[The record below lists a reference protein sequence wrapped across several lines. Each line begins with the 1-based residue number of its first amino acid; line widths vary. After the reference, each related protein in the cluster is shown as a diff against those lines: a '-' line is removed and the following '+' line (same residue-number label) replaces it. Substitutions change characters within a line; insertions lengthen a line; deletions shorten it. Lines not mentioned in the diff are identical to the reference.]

1 MNIGINGIGIL
12 SAIGNDAGEV
22 RTSLM
27 DGTSGIGQMKFLRT
41 VHHTLPVG
49 EVKLSDAQMKLLLG
63 LPQEMTV
70 CRTVLMGAL
79 AIRQAI
85 KDAPIPQNVD
95 ASRICL
101 ICGTTVGGMDVTES
115 HYEGLM
121 SGETDISLMRTHDCG
136 ACSEQM
142 AELAGLDG
150 VQVCTISTACSSAL
164 NAITLGARMLES
176 GEVDYVVAGGSEALS
191 VFHLNGFN
199 TLMILDHERC
209 RPFDA
214 TRAGLNLGEGAAFL
228 VMSRDEARYG
238 YVTGWGNRCD
248 AFHQTASS
256 DDGLGARLC
265 MQEAMD
271 MAGVSAS
278 DIQYINAHGTGTPN
292 NDRSESAAIRYVFG
306 NNLPLVSSTKSL
318 TGHTTSASGSI
329 ETALCLMA
337 MQEGI
342 APAAIGCENVDE
354 NVVPVIKE
362 NRKMPLKHVLCNS
375 FGFGGNDSALVLS
388 AEKNS
393 ERVISSDD
401 APNSIKESQIC
412 VMAESKVEDIADLPQ
427 LKEFISPMESR
438 RMGSLLKAAMLTS
451 MKVLKQGG
459 VECPDA
465 IITATTYGMMETSMK
480 FLDDMCRGGEQLL
493 GPTLFMQSTHNTIGS
508 SIAIRLGC
516 HGYNTTYTQG
526 DKSLE
531 WALRDARDLIRSGKA
546 RTVLVGCH
554 DEGVDLVNRYRTSVG
569 LPPMPKIYSH
579 SILLRAE

>member
-1 MNIGINGIGIL
+1 MNVGINGIGIL

-22 RTSLM
+22 RTSLLN
-27 DGTSGIGQMKFLRT
+27 GTSGIGQMQYLQT
-41 VHHTLPVG
+41 VHRTLPVG
-49 EVKLSDAQMKLLLG
+49 EVKLSDAQMKQMLG
-63 LPQEMTV
+63 LPQQMTI

-79 AIRQAI
+79 AIRQALV
-85 KDAPIPQNVD
+85 DAPIPKDVKANRV
-95 ASRICL
+95 CL

-115 HYEGLM
+115 HYEALVNGAA
-121 SGETDISLMRTHDCG
+121 DISLMKTHDCG

-164 NAITLGARMLES
+164 NAIALGARMLER

-199 TLMILDHERC
+199 TLMILDKKRC

-214 TRAGLNLGEGAAFL
+214 TRMGLNLGEGAAFL
-228 VMSRDEARYG
+228 VMSRGEAQYG
-238 YVTGWGNRCD
+238 YVAGWGNRCD

-265 MQEAMD
+265 MQEALD
-271 MAGVSAS
+271 MAGISAS

-292 NDRSESAAIRYVFG
+292 NDRSESAAIRHVFG
-306 NNLPLVSSTKSL
+306 DNLPLVSSTKSL

-329 ETALCLMA
+329 ETVLCLMA

-342 APAAIGCENVDE
+342 APAAMGCDDVDSV
-354 NVVPVIKE
+354 VVPV
-362 NRKMPLKHVLCNS
+362 LKDNMSISLSHVLCNS

-388 AEKNS
+388 ADK
-393 ERVISSDD
+393 VPVQCILDSS
-401 APNSIKESQIC
+401 AECKVC
-412 VMAESKVEDIADLPQ
+412 VVAEHKVEDVADLTQ

-438 RMGSLLKAAMLTS
+438 RMGRLLKAAMLTS

-459 VECPDA
+459 MECPDA
-465 IITATTYGMMETSMK
+465 IITATAYGMMETSMK

-526 DKSLE
+526 EKSLE
-531 WALRDARDLIRSGKA
+531 WALRDAHDLIRSGKA

-554 DEGVDLVNRYRTSVG
+554 DEGVELVNRYRTSVG
-569 LPPMPKIYSH
+569 LPPMPEIYSH

>member
-1 MNIGINGIGIL
+1 MNIGINGIGII
-12 SAIGNDAGEV
+12 SAIGNDTEQVRSSLLSGSTGVGE
-22 RTSLM
+22 
-27 DGTSGIGQMKFLRT
+27 MKFLQTAHRA
-41 VHHTLPVG
+41 LPVG
-49 EVKLSDAQMKLLLG
+49 EVKFSNEEMMRMLG
-63 LPQEMTV
+63 LPENITV

-79 AIRQAI
+79 AIRQAL
-85 KDAPIPQNVD
+85 KDAPVPKDVD
-95 ASRICL
+95 AKRICL

-115 HYEGLM
+115 HY
-121 SGETDISLMRTHDCG
+121 DSLMNSDACLSLMKTHDCG
-136 ACSEQM
+136 ACTEQM
-142 AELAGLDG
+142 AELAGLAG

-164 NAITLGARMLES
+164 NAISLGARMLEG

-191 VFHLNGFN
+191 LFHLNGFN
-199 TLMILDHERC
+199 SLMILDKERC

-228 VMSRDEARYG
+228 VMSRSVNEEARYG

-265 MQEAMD
+265 MQDALH
-271 MAGVSAS
+271 MAGMLPSE
-278 DIQYINAHGTGTPN
+278 IQYINAHGTGTPN
-292 NDRSESAAIRYVFG
+292 NDRSESAAIRQVFG
-306 NNLPLVSSTKSL
+306 EELPLVSSTKSL

-342 APAAIGCENVDE
+342 APAAMGCDNADAET
-354 NVVPVIKE
+354 VPVLKE
-362 NRKMPLKHVLCNS
+362 NKAISLKHVLCNS

-388 AEKNS
+388 AEK
-393 ERVISSDD
+393 RSSLHE
-401 APNSIKESQIC
+401 ARSSKEIAVC
-412 VMAESKVEDIADLPQ
+412 VAAESSVEDVSELGQ
-427 LKEFISPMESR
+427 LREFISPMESR
-438 RMGSLLKAAMLTS
+438 RMGRLLKAAMLTS
-451 MKVLKQGG
+451 MRVLKQGG

-508 SIAIRLGC
+508 GIAIRLGC

-526 DKSLE
+526 DMSLE
-531 WALRDARDLIRSGKA
+531 WALRDAHDLIRTGRAK
-546 RTVLVGCH
+546 TVLVGCH
-554 DEGVDLVNRYRTSVG
+554 DEGVELVNRYRISVG
-569 LPPMPKIYSH
+569 LPPMPDIYSH

>member
-1 MNIGINGIGIL
+1 MNIGISGIGII
-12 SAIGNDAGEV
+12 SAIGNNAEEV
-22 RTSLM
+22 RTSLLN
-27 DGTSGIGQMKFLRT
+27 GTTGIGQMKNLCTR
-41 VHHTLPVG
+41 HNTLPVG
-49 EVKLSDAQMKLLLG
+49 EVKLSNEQMKQMLG

-79 AIRQAI
+79 AIRQAME
-85 KDAPIPQNVD
+85 DAGVPKPGD
-95 ASRICL
+95 AKRICL

-115 HYEGLM
+115 HYEDLM
-121 SGETDISLMRTHDCG
+121 NGDASLSLMRTHDCG

-164 NAITLGARMLES
+164 NAIALGARMLER

-199 TLMILDHERC
+199 TLMILDHDRC

-228 VMSRDEARYG
+228 VMSREEARYG
-238 YVTGWGNRCD
+238 YVAGWGNRCD

-256 DDGLGARLC
+256 EDGLGARLC
-265 MQEAMD
+265 MQEALD

-278 DIQYINAHGTGTPN
+278 DIQYVNAHGTGTPN
-292 NDRSESAAIRYVFG
+292 NDRSESVAIRHIFG
-306 NNLPLVSSTKSL
+306 DNLPPVSSTKSL

-337 MQEGI
+337 MQEGV
-342 APAAIGCENVDE
+342 APAAMGCENVDDE
-354 NVVPVIKE
+354 VVPVLKE
-362 NRKMPLKHVLCNS
+362 NMSIPLRHVLCNS

-388 AEKNS
+388 ADKVAGQCTLES
-393 ERVISSDD
+393 YAERKV
-401 APNSIKESQIC
+401 C
-412 VMAESKVEDIADLPQ
+412 VVAEHRVKDVADLAQ
-427 LKEFISPMESR
+427 LKEFVSPMESR
-438 RMGSLLKAAMLTS
+438 RMGRLLKAAMLTS
-451 MKVLKQGG
+451 MKVLKQGS

-480 FLDDMCRGGEQLL
+480 FLDDMCSGGEQLL

-526 DKSLE
+526 EKSLE
-531 WALRDARDLIRSGKA
+531 WALRDAHDLIRSGKA

-554 DEGVDLVNRYRTSVG
+554 DEGVELVNRYRTSVG
-569 LPPMPKIYSH
+569 LPPMPEIYSH